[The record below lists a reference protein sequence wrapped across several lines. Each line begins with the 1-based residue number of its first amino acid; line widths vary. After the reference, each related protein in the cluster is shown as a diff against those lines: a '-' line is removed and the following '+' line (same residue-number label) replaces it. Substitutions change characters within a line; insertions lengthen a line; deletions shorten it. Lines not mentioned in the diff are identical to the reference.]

1 MNSVGVL
8 ELKVPK
14 GTSEGLAVKKKK
26 KAQNHVKNRCQ
37 KDFFVVGI

>member
-14 GTSEGLAVKKKK
+14 GTSEGLAGKKK